1 MSKHRETYKEITDKD
16 ELRDHIHKIHDFL
29 RNRGVGIGMT
39 ALKIFNLFYALKI
52 IDNKRNTFNP
62 PLSSTCSWKNLRKM
76 KGFKL
81 IEKIVARGDSVL
93 DELHDNPSTRDTIFY
108 DIPRDVKTHTYDKLM
123 DLIDQIPVAKTYDVD
138 LAGKIYEYFIG
149 YGDKTS
155 MSDLGAYFTD
165 RHITQ
170 FIMNEIKPQI
180 EMDSDNEDIG
190 HVPTMIDPFGGS
202 GGFTLTYTKYMQENY
217 GDYINWKDEIQNIS
231 HYDLSEDVVKS
242 ASLEMF
248 VLTGIFPSVGSSG
261 DFKRTNSFEHN
272 YGDKKYM
279 YIISN
284 PPYGGDKNKKNAE
297 QQGIDKL
304 IAKIKADYMDEDWAD
319 DQLKAL
325 TKKKALIVATAQKD
339 NVNINSCNS
348 DLLTYA
354 QEFGVDKK
362 DNPTI
367 KANDKEACSLLLF
380 MYLLE
385 KNGTCVGVLKEGVFF
400 DAKYSELRKALIEN
414 FNVEQVISVPSDQ
427 FENTTTKTSIII
439 FKNNGRTKKVVFSD
453 LKINKYE
460 EDIFEVL
467 DQRLKIVHQSGQ
479 IKEDNGVEKVYVSE
493 ATYDDIVCMEIKGK
507 CQYSLNAKKYNSVKV
522 ECSDKYKLV
531 KISDVM
537 CYLEK
542 SKRLASFG
550 SNNGKYIFYRS
561 GVNVGKCDIADYN
574 SDNYYIIIGSGG
586 YGSLYLDKHFTCS
599 SDNFIITSVHTRDE
613 KIHNLYNYFVLQT
626 LWDDVK
632 YLYHGSKDVKHLR
645 KDDLNNFQIPV
656 PKSEKLL
663 KEWVKKISTPYD
675 AIQEKKK
682 ELAELEQEVRAEV
695 QRIGDEEECDMMTL
709 GDLCEYIKT
718 GKNKTPDDKKGT
730 KYPYYGTACITGY
743 TDYYL
748 FEGEHLLIA
757 RNGTMGNVFYTNGKI
772 YPSDHIFAIKNKKE
786 HDIKYMYYQLVSKA
800 TEIDKASNGSTIK
813 GISLSA
819 LEKINI
825 PVPLNKKLIKALE
838 PKFEQIEQLNQEIKE
853 HEEEYK
859 SVLKELSENIKKPSS
874 GTNNTKTKKKVD
886 ADDSESS
893 QDDDSSESKIKKR
906 VVKKKKDAS
915 DTDDEGYDI
924 GTLSKS
930 STKRKV
936 DVKKTKD
943 SDKVD
948 NVKVMKNQ
956 KKIKKAS
963 SDSEEDPFII
973 RKVIAKKN

>member
-319 DQLKAL
+319 DQMKAL

-493 ATYDDIVCMEIKGK
+493 ATYDDIVGMEIKGK
-507 CQYSLNAKKYNSVKV
+507 CQYSLNAKKYNAVKQI

-531 KISDVM
+531 KLGDLCEVKYGDRITKKNDAVDDSYDGIKYPVYGGGDITFYTKKKANRTGKNIVISRFGIS
-537 CYLEK
+537 K
-542 SKRLASFG
+542 SCVRIIEG
-550 SNNGKYIFYRS
+550 DIFLNDS
-561 GVNVGKCDIADYN
+561 
-574 SDNYYIIIGSGG
+574 
-586 YGSLYLDKHFTCS
+586 SL
-599 SDNFIITSVHTRDE
+599 SVHVNNPNTE
-613 KIHNLYNYFVLQT
+613 SFIGT
-626 LWDDVK
+626 
-632 YLYHGSKDVKHLR
+632 YL
-645 KDDLNNFQIPV
+645 LNNTDTVFDCGNASAQKNLDIELFKSIQIPV

-956 KKIKKAS
+956 KG
-963 SDSEEDPFII
+963 FV
-973 RKVIAKKN
+973 RF